1 MCFDY
6 LDAPPVVIGARNWIT
21 PPHEFDKYFFPY
33 AEWIIDAVN
42 ARLIPLEGYTS
53 TTTPGRGRDHPPQQ
67 AGRVMKPIPAQRK
80 SLRGDSEKKALTNPR
95 FIAIIFMFSGL

>member
-33 AEWIIDAVN
+33 AEWIIAAVN

-53 TTTPGRGRDHPPQQ
+53 TTTPDE
-67 AGRVMKPIPAQRK
+67 A
-80 SLRGDSEKKALTNPR
+80 E
-95 FIAIIFMFSGL
+95 IIRRNKLGV